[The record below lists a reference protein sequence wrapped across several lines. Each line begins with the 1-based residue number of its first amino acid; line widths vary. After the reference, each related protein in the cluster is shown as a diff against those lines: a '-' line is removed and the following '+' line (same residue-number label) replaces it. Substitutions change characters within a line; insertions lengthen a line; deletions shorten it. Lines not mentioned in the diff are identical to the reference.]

1 MFVTDALSIEGGGG
15 NEFLWAVAKFKD
27 RLYLMRDML
36 ERYCA
41 GDADWDPPLAGD
53 DPFQEPADTVVVI
66 GTVRIFLQSL
76 AYLVIFLSF
85 FLFLQ
90 TMTT

>member
-1 MFVTDALSIEGGGG
+1 VFVTDALSIEGGGG
-15 NEFLWAVAKFKD
+15 NEFLWSVAKFKD

-36 ERYCA
+36 ERYC
-41 GDADWDPPLAGD
+41 AGD